1 MGAFRSTKICGLK
14 FRQFHVPNG
23 TVLSGYAD
31 PTQATSRLVIVLVSR
46 IQKSGIGDNSFV
58 RWKGKF
64 RSNRPK
70 WPDRSKRTTFK
81 AGSEYSGRT
90 KPKLSLP
97 FDVPYE
103 ISGILGWMESA
114 LYHLDDVWAALF
126 VTVSF
131 RWLFVIFF
139 LDSNALDD
147 IASTYSGM
155 CVVYNLFCFVNE
167 WTDKHNLASF

>member
-14 FRQFHVPNG
+14 FRKFHVPNG

-46 IQKSGIGDNSFV
+46 IQKSGIGDNNFV
-58 RWKGKF
+58 KWKGKF

-114 LYHLDDVWAALF
+114 LYHLDDVWAGCNAGFLLDGDTNFRFICNCFFSVALRYLLF
-126 VTVSF
+126 RLECF
-131 RWLFVIFF
+131 RWYCVYLFWNVRSI
-139 LDSNALDD
+139 
-147 IASTYSGM
+147 
-155 CVVYNLFCFVNE
+155 
-167 WTDKHNLASF
+167 